1 LLHVSV
7 SPYLQRIVAEGVL
20 PPGSLRYFLKPTQI
34 RITPPRIRS
43 QILRSANPCR
53 MPIRMKPVPRSR
65 EPAKRTRPFAL
76 EIGIGKA
83 AIAQSAARTRKE
95 IGKIFIGLLYS
106 DS

>member
-1 LLHVSV
+1 
-7 SPYLQRIVAEGVL
+7 
-20 PPGSLRYFLKPTQI
+20 
-34 RITPPRIRS
+34 
-43 QILRSANPCR
+43 
-53 MPIRMKPVPRSR
+53 MKPVPRSR